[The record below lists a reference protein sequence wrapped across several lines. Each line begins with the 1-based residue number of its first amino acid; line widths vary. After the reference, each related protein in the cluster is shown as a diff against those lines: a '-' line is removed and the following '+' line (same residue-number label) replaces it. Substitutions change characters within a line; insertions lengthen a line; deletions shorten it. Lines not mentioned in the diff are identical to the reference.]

1 MHLEDGFAVAAGR
14 DDVGAGVGLD
24 ALDGRALRTHH
35 QPNHAHRHSHP
46 DRRRRRRRAGRAT
59 PSAGAGRPAPR
70 GGGGGGGGHL
80 AAAAG
85 PDLGEV
91 VGGGEDLAARGVD
104 VLLASGDD
112 EDRFVAAH
120 WCLDVCVGL
129 VTQRLDLA
137 ALQRACINPAVI
149 QRLGRITVQRLRC
162 GLLLQIY
169 GSVVSVSV
177 CLSGSVEH
185 SREPYKNGRNDRG
198 AVCDVD
204 SCGPKEPRIKWG
216 PRSPR

>member
-35 QPNHAHRHSHP
+35 QPHHAHRHSHP

-70 GGGGGGGGHL
+70 GGGGGHL
-80 AAAAG
+80 AAAAC

-112 EDRFVAAH
+112 EYRFVAAH

-137 ALQRACINPAVI
+137 ALQRARINPAVL

-177 CLSGSVEH
+177 CLS
-185 SREPYKNGRNDRG
+185 
-198 AVCDVD
+198 VCV
-204 SCGPKEPRIKWG
+204 CRTQP
-216 PRSPR
+216 